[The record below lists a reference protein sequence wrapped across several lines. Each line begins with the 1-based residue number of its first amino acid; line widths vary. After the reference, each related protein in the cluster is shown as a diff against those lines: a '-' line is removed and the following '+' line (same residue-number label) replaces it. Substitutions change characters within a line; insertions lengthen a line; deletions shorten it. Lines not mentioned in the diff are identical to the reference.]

1 MNMEPNKT
9 DKRSHIA
16 SAIKV
21 LFLVFALIVAYLFAL
36 NGRYMMIDE
45 NVYFDKWH
53 KKLIDVQ
60 IYEEVK

>member
-1 MNMEPNKT
+1 MEPNKT
-9 DKRSHIA
+9 DKRPQITLT
-16 SAIKV
+16 IKV

-36 NGRYMMIDE
+36 NGRYMMVDE

>member
-1 MNMEPNKT
+1 MTQNKP
-9 DKRSHIA
+9 DRRNSIA
-16 SAIKV
+16 GAIKV
-21 LFLVFALIVAYLFAL
+21 FILVFALIVAYLFAL